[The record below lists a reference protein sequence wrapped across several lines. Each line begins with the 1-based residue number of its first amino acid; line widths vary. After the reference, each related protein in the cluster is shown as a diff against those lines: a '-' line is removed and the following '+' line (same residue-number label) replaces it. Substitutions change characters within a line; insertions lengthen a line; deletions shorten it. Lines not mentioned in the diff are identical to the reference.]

1 MPIGMIF
8 WMLMILWFVFGLY
21 WHWPAS
27 SASGAPAIG
36 PIGNHFLVFVLF
48 FLVGWKVFGFVVQ

>member
-21 WHWPAS
+21 WNWPAS
-27 SASGAPAIG
+27 NSPAAIG
-36 PIGNHFLVFVLF
+36 PIGSHLLIFILF
-48 FLVGWKVFGFVVQ
+48 FIVGWKVFGFVVQ